1 MEEMEQVIN
10 DKSDRNQILEGNL
23 GFLLSYTQVFFFFAL
38 SLICFTKALCML
50 QYNVAY
56 H

>member
-23 GFLLSYTQVFFFFAL
+23 GFLLSYTQVFFFFC
-38 SLICFTKALCML
+38 SLINLFYQALCML